1 MTEFFECTFRYE
13 KVTENGL
20 KKKVNEKYLVDA
32 LSFTEAEARIIE
44 EMGQYVDGKFIVKA
58 IKRTKISEI
67 FRNHTNKEDLHWFTA
82 RLGFIL
88 LDEKSGKEKTTR
100 STIMV
105 EAENIDDAHENIM
118 LCMKGTMA
126 DFKIESITE
135 SAVLDVFLFEN
146 KQSD

>member
-1 MTEFFECTFRYE
+1 MNSFFECTFRYE
-13 KVTENGL
+13 KVFEDGL
-20 KKKVNEKYLVDA
+20 QKKVNEKYLVDA

-44 EMGQYVDGKFIVKA
+44 EMGKYVSGEFIVKA

-67 FRNHTNKEDLHWFTA
+67 FRNHTDKDDLHWFTA

-105 EAENIDDAHENIM
+105 EAGNIDDAHENIM
-118 LCMKGTMA
+118 IGMKGTMA
-126 DFKIESITE
+126 YFKIESITE
-135 SAVLDVFLFEN
+135 SPILDVFLFESN
-146 KQSD
+146 K

>member
-1 MTEFFECTFRYE
+1 MNSFFECTFRYE
-13 KVTENGL
+13 KVFEDGL
-20 KKKVNEKYLVDA
+20 QKKVNEKYLVDA

-44 EMGQYVDGKFIVKA
+44 EMGSCVNGEFEVKA

-67 FRNHTNKEDLHWFTA
+67 FRNQTSKYDLRWFTA

-100 STIMV
+100 ATIMV

-118 LCMKGTMA
+118 IGMKGTMA

-135 SAVLDVFLFEN
+135 SPILDVFLFE
-146 KQSD
+146 SDK

>member
-1 MTEFFECTFRYE
+1 MTEFFECSFRYE
-13 KVTENGL
+13 KVFEDGL
-20 KKKVNEKYLVDA
+20 QKKVNEKYLVDA

-44 EMGQYVDGKFIVKA
+44 EMGKYVSGEFIVKA

-118 LCMKGTMA
+118 LGMKGTMA